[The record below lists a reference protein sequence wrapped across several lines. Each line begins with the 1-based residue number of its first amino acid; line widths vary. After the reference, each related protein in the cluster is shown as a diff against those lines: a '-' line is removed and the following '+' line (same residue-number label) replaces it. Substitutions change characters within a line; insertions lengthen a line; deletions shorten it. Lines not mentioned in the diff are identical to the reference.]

1 MCADQENGR
10 RGHVISVLKVFT
22 LFICLGGFIANS
34 FIIFTQFIGKKT
46 ITSQNTENND
56 RLLLPSFTICSL
68 SGFKEEMDDYDDLV
82 LKNYLNKTLNLEEI
96 LYGYYDDEDL
106 VYLDAM
112 KADTTSWKFTITYS
126 QYKGRC
132 HTLTY
137 KKQVRRCQKI
147 IDILNQMYLY
157 KYILSLIYVRLAN
170 FLLIHNNL

>member
-1 MCADQENGR
+1 MYADHENGR
-10 RGHVISVLKVFT
+10 RWHIISVLKVAT

-34 FIIFTQFIGKKT
+34 YIIFTQFIGKKT

-82 LKNYLNKTLNLEEI
+82 LENYLNKTLYLEEI
-96 LYGYYDDEDL
+96 LYGYYDDEDF
-106 VYLDAM
+106 VDLDAM
-112 KADTTSWKFTITYS
+112 KADTSSWKFTITYS

-137 KKQVRRCQKI
+137 KKQVRRSRKI
-147 IDILNQMYLY
+147 INVLNQIYHY
-157 KYILSLIYVRLAN
+157 KKCSIIET
-170 FLLIHNNL
+170 FL